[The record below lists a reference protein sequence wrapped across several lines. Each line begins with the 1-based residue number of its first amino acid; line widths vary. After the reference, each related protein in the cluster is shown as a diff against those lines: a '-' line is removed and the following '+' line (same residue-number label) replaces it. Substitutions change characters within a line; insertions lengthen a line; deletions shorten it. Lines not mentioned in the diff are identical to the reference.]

1 MKGKKGKSKTIKML
15 SEKEFR
21 PKWTEDCQSSFE
33 QLKEKLVNVPIL
45 GYPNFKL
52 SFRVEIDAC
61 LDGLIILNKFMYSLL
76 YLEII

>member
-1 MKGKKGKSKTIKML
+1 ML

-33 QLKEKLVNVPIL
+33 QLKEKLVNAPIL

-52 SFRVEIDAC
+52 SFRVEIYAC
-61 LDGLIILNKFMYSLL
+61 LDGLGAVLSQEQGKKLLSLHMRPEV
-76 YLEII
+76 YIRMRKI